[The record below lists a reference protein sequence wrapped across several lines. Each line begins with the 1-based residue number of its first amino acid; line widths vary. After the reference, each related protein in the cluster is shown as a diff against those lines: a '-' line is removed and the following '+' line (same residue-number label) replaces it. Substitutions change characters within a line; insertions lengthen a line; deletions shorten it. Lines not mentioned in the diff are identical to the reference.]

1 MEEPRA
7 KKAKL
12 QTLLDEADPYTRD
25 PAKFGRA
32 GAMLAEVEAELARAE
47 EERVEPEIRREETEG

>member
-12 QTLLDEADPYTRD
+12 QTLLHEADPYTRD
-25 PAKFGRA
+25 PAKFGRPGGMA
-32 GAMLAEVEAELARAE
+32 
-47 EERVEPEIRREETEG
+47 